1 MLRPYSSGDDM
12 QQLLQFLQNCRKIKP
27 HGDFENT
34 GDMLWAMR
42 NPDSDPMDNVC
53 FLIERN
59 AVAGF
64 GMIEGTSLTFRTL
77 PDSAPDNDA
86 TLLEWAEDRARL
98 SHPHGPLQTQ
108 VREDN
113 VERIHLLEQSGFKR
127 SGNFFT
133 AMERNT
139 DLHGQQPVL
148 PEGFSFMDGPGE
160 EMFDEYVR
168 MHRSAWGPGS
178 TYSVEA
184 HRRVTRLPGYA
195 KELNPTVVT
204 DGGRIAGSCICW
216 PDTVNRI
223 GEIEPLQVE
232 PIYRRIGIA
241 RAITLKAVI
250 RMKLFGM
257 ERVVVYNSSSN
268 MPAGR
273 AYASSGFNPQGR
285 ILVYEKEH

>member
-1 MLRPYSSGDDM
+1 MLRPYSSGDDL
-12 QQLLQFLQNCRKIKP
+12 QKLLQFLQNCRRIKP
-27 HGDFENT
+27 HGDFEHI
-34 GDMLWAMR
+34 GDVLWAMR
-42 NPDSDPMDNVC
+42 NPEADERENVC
-53 FLIERN
+53 FLVERN
-59 AVAGF
+59 AIEGF
-64 GMIEGTSLTFRTL
+64 GMIEGTYLTFRTL
-77 PDSAPDNDA
+77 PDSAPDKDVA
-86 TLLEWAEDRARL
+86 LLEWAEKRARL
-98 SHPHGPLQTQ
+98 SHPYDPLQTQ

-113 VERIHLLEQSGFKR
+113 VERIHLLEQSGFKG

-139 DLHGQQPVL
+139 DLHGQEPVL

-184 HRRVTRLPGYA
+184 HRRVTRHPGYA

-232 PIYRRIGIA
+232 PGYRRMGIA
-241 RAITLKAVI
+241 RAITLEAVV
-250 RMKLFGM
+250 RMKSFGM
-257 ERVVVYNSSSN
+257 EMALVHNSSSN

-273 AYASSGFNPQGR
+273 LYASSGFNPQGR
-285 ILVYEKEH
+285 ILVYEKKT